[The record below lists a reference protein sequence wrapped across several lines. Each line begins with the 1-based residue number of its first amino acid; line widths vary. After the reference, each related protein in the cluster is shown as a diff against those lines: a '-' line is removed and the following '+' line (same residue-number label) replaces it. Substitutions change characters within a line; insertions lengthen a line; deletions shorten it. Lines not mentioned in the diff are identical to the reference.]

1 MTVILLVDGTPL
13 VTGDSGAWPGYCTI
27 TLSLLSMLVTI
38 KPISAACGGGG
49 VRAR

>member
-1 MTVILLVDGTPL
+1 MMVILLLDGAL
-13 VTGDSGAWPGYCTI
+13 AVTGDSGAWPGYCTI
-27 TLSLLSMLVTI
+27 ILSLLSMLVTI